1 MKKNT
6 HKKKTFGRKL
16 LKVISWILGILILL
30 VFLVLLFIR
39 SPWGQNIIVQRAAK
53 FVSEKTNTKVEI
65 GKLYISFDGNIIL
78 EELFLEDSRQDTL
91 FYSKTLEADVPLLPI
106 IRGNAIGIDYLN
118 WEGVKANITRQD
130 TVQGY
135 NFQFLIDA
143 FASDEVV
150 PKEPDTTSKP
160 FKISIG
166 DVFFNDFD
174 IKFKDTVIGIDAD
187 LKLGNL
193 ALRLEKTDLETMDFR
208 ASEISI
214 NNTQLN
220 LTQTPSLLPPSDEE
234 QSVLPYLEVKKLNL
248 KHVFVNYESVP
259 NHMRA
264 NLEIGSFLMELNK
277 GNLRENEIEI
287 GDLILHK
294 SVLALHTDSVD
305 KAMEQVDEQVEEMND
320 EISKF
325 EWPDFKIAVSS
336 IDFQENHIRYFVGNQ
351 KTETGVFHANAVDV
365 HDLMLKAEN
374 IFLKEEQIGI
384 SLNEFSFVEASGL
397 TLKKLAFDFNG
408 SDTDLRI
415 DALELEL
422 NDNLLRGK
430 ASLEYSSL
438 ANFIDAPENAKVLLD
453 LEALTLQV
461 RDAYYFSPELKSNE
475 YIRKLARKNISGEVD
490 ASGYLNAVAIHNLNL
505 NWGST
510 TNMNVRGTVNNI
522 TDTDRLSFQIPSFQ
536 TQTIRRDILQFVNED
551 SLGIRFPNNIRLSGN
566 ASGNLNDIHA
576 DAVLNTTQGVAKLSG
591 HYKNVEILSFETE
604 LEVVEYKL
612 DELLKNEQLG
622 PISLSL
628 KTSGSGSDINSL
640 NAELDLIVSEF
651 KMNNYTISDWGI
663 TGKLTDGS
671 GTIQSAYKDENV
683 DLDLLAAIALD
694 SVAPQADVHLNVKGV
709 NLQALGVMERDVRTG
724 LKLDVNFQ
732 GAKEGFDII
741 STIGEGVV
749 IYDDQTYLI
758 GDVLATAHV
767 RSDTTSI
774 WIDNRI
780 LQLSIESNSEP
791 ANSTKAVQ
799 RHIESYFT
807 RKIEEPD
814 SLHTPVRVKILGRV
828 AQAPVL
834 NQVFLM
840 NVRDLDTIKIASYFD
855 EAERILAA
863 RVDVPHINYSGATV
877 DSLSLTMDTNK
888 DKFLFDLG
896 FQNINAGPL
905 NLPETHITGNQ
916 VDDEMH
922 LAFKATHN
930 DSTLT
935 NIKSKITGT
944 ANDLHLHIFPD
955 SLVLNKNK
963 WEIPNDNEVVFQT
976 NQLTFNNF
984 KFSHYNESFEFTN
997 TLTQINQNHIAV
1009 IFDNFNLREILNYLN
1024 PDEELAQGT
1033 LNGNLAVVDPFNT
1046 PGFLADFEITKIRMM
1061 RVDMGTLSVD
1071 AESALNN
1078 TYNFDVALKE
1088 GAIDLDVNGNYIASE
1103 DAQINAE
1110 IKLNQFRVNALEGL
1124 SMGEIDEAS
1133 GEIFGQ
1139 FRIRGRAAQPEYAG
1153 VLRFADAVFG
1163 VDKLNTRFTLQ
1174 DEVVQIDNSGIRLPR
1189 FTILDENRNALVFS
1203 GEIGTETMINPTFDL
1218 RIDADDFQFVNA
1230 TEEDNDFLYGTGA
1243 FSLSGT
1249 LTGSLDVPVIDI
1261 EASVSDRTDITYVLP
1276 SATAAIESREGIVLF
1291 INREDP
1297 EAVLTRTTAEKARV
1311 TGVDINALLKITE
1324 EAKITLII
1332 NEETG
1337 DNFKVFGNGDFNFTM
1352 KPNGRMTLT
1361 GVYDIAGGHYEMN
1374 LYNLVNRTF
1383 SLMPEG
1389 QISWSGDPMD
1399 ASLNVRAM
1407 YEVEASASPLMAPV
1421 SSGSDPSVRGKYRQ
1435 VLPFYVYLNIDG
1447 ELEQPK
1453 VFFNLDMPE
1462 AEQGAVGGQVY
1473 GRIQQVNQQE
1483 GELNR
1488 QVFSLLVMNR
1498 FYPEPGSDGSQGGLT
1513 TIARDN
1519 LNDAIS
1525 DQLNTF
1531 SNKVLGNTGFE
1542 LDFGLSSYT
1551 DYQGESPEQRTQLDV
1566 AAQKKLFNDR
1576 LIVRVGSEV
1585 DIEGGNSREEPAPL
1599 IGNVSLEYY
1608 LTENGRYRLKG
1619 FRKNSYENIIDGQT
1633 IVSGLALIFTQEF
1646 NEFNELW
1653 QAILKGETDKEVRE
1667 RKAEERRQKRKEAR
1681 EMRRQARQERTKGE
1695 IQSAQELESKE

>member
-160 FKISIG
+160 FKIIIG

-208 ASEISI
+208 AAEISL

-220 LTQTPSLLPPSDEE
+220 LVQTQSLLQNADEE
-234 QSVLPYLEVKKLNL
+234 ETVLPYLEAKQLKLQN
-248 KHVFVNYESVP
+248 VFVNFESVT
-259 NHMRA
+259 NQMIA
-264 NLEIGSFLMELNK
+264 DLEIGDFLVELNK
-277 GNLRENEIEI
+277 GNLKDNEIEI
-287 GDLILHK
+287 GA
-294 SVLALHTDSVD
+294 LALKNSIILLHTESEPIA
-305 KAMEQVDEQVEEMND
+305 KETQEKVEKTETS
-320 EISKF
+320 EF
-325 EWPDFKIAVSS
+325 AWPDFKIAVSTM
-336 IDFQENHIRYFVGNQ
+336 DFEQNRIGYFEGDN
-351 KTETGVFHANAVDV
+351 KTKEGVFNASAIDIQ
-365 HDLMLKAEN
+365 DLVLKADN
-374 IFLKEEQIGI
+374 VFLKDKQIGI
-384 SLNEFSFVEASGL
+384 SLNEFSFAERSGL
-397 TLKKLAFDFNG
+397 NLKKLEFDFNG
-408 SDTDLRI
+408 SDDDLNLRNF
-415 DALELEL
+415 ELEL
-422 NDNLLRGK
+422 NNNLISGK
-430 ASLEYSSL
+430 ATMEYSSL
-438 ANFIDAPENAKVLLD
+438 ANFIDKPEDAKISLD
-453 LEALTLQV
+453 LNELSLNI
-461 RDAYYFSPELKSNE
+461 RDAYYFNPELRNNE
-475 YIRKLARKNISGEVD
+475 YVRKLAQKNISGQVA
-490 ASGYLNAVAIHNLNL
+490 ASGYLSAVDIPKLNL
-505 NWGST
+505 NWGGST
-510 TNMNVRGTVNNI
+510 QINMRGKVNNI

-551 SLGIRFPNNIRLSGN
+551 SLGIRFPDNIRLSGN